1 MYSNHSIDQAAPYS
15 GCSGIGLR
23 LEHIDDIL
31 KEQPTVDY
39 FEVLAD
45 NYMKQSGVQFKQLLK
60 IAEFYPVSLHSVG
73 LSIATS
79 SEPDYQYLQ
88 QIKDLAHCLNSKLIS
103 DHLCWTHA
111 NQFFTHELIP
121 FPYTEETLSFI
132 IEKTNRVQEYLNQPI
147 MYENV
152 SRYVTYRQNTLSE
165 AEFLNELSAATGCG
179 ILLDINN
186 LYVNWYN
193 HGDDPDKYL
202 HSMNT
207 KNVWQMHLGGFSKQ
221 EGYLLDSHSDK
232 VYQDVW
238 QLYEKAQNLFINTPT
253 VIEWDNDLPDF
264 SLLYDEMC
272 KAKTIIK
279 RVAERSMNHYA

>member
-1 MYSNHSIDQAAPYS
+1 MANNNSINQAACFS

-31 KEQPTVDY
+31 NRQPSVDY

-45 NYMKQSGVQFKQLLK
+45 NYIQQSGIQFKQLLK
-60 IAEFYPVSLHSVG
+60 IAELYPLSLHSVG

-88 QIKDLAHCLNSKLIS
+88 QIKDLAHCLNSNLIS

-132 IEKTNRVQEYLNQPI
+132 IEKTNRVQEYLNQAI
-147 MYENV
+147 MFENV
-152 SRYVTYRQNTLSE
+152 SRYVSYQQNTLTE
-165 AEFLNELSAATGCG
+165 AEFLNELSTKTGCG
-179 ILLDINN
+179 ILLDVNN

-193 HGDDPDKYL
+193 HNDNLDKYL
-202 HSMNT
+202 QSINAKH
-207 KNVWQMHLGGFSKQ
+207 VWQMHLGGFSKQ
-221 EGYLLDSHSDK
+221 EGYLLDSHSDR

-238 QLYEKAQNLFINTPT
+238 QLYEKAQSLFVNTPT
-253 VIEWDNDLPDF
+253 IIEWDNNLPDF
-264 SLLYDEMC
+264 SLLYEEMH

-279 RVAERSMNHYA
+279 RVAERSLNHYA